1 MTRCPTVT
9 TTAGS
14 PVSIAL
20 NSLASS
26 LRGPAL
32 TEACRIVKK
41 PAPRNVRRR

>member
-14 PVSIAL
+14 PVAP

-26 LRGPAL
+26 LRGGAL
-32 TEACRIVKK
+32 TQACRIVEK